1 MKISKLD
8 SARQSLLEATARYM
22 RFNQSPSEQQLWSA
36 IRGRRLGVQFR
47 RQVPLGRFIVDFL
60 APEVSVAVEVDGGYH
75 AQRVKADAKRDE
87 ALRRMG
93 YRVVR
98 LDAEL
103 VMRQPEAAI
112 AHVAAAIEQGR
123 ERP

>member
-1 MKISKLD
+1 MKISKLE
-8 SARQSLLEATARYM
+8 SARQSLLEERARDM
-22 RFNQSPSEQQLWSA
+22 RFHQSPSEQRLWSA

-47 RQVPLGRFIVDFL
+47 RQVPVGEYILDFC
-60 APEVSVAVEVDGGYH
+60 AREVGLAVEVDGGYH

-87 ALRRMG
+87 ALRRIG

-98 LDAEL
+98 LNAEL
-103 VMRQPEAAI
+103 VMCQLEVAV